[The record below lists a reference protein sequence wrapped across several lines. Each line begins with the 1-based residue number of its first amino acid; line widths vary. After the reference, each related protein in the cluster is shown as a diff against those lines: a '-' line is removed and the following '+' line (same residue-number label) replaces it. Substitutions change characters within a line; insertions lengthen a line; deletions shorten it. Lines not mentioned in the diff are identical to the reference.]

1 MLNVVGYGMLIIGG
15 IVIIIS
21 LIMMIVW
28 RVPSIID
35 ELSGRKAKRQIA
47 RMKKLGS
54 NYKSKSSSSE
64 DLSGVTYSKNTG
76 LKGNTPDFEGKDLSS
91 LVNNPISVS
100 TDYVR
105 VKNKQEG
112 QKVINKDDDEGATDI
127 KESKEG
133 DTSFFTDSNEELGNS
148 LNKSDDSKNG
158 VESSD
163 EEKTSFMSHTSNDD
177 FNSDI
182 ENENTS
188 FIADTSEVGNT
199 SFIGD
204 IDSSEDENT
213 SFIADTS
220 EVGNTSFIDS
230 TISEDDSTSFVD
242 NDEESMT
249 VDTKDVTITSG
260 INVLYEDI
268 SIDLSKEGIL

>member
-15 IVIIIS
+15 IIIIVS

-28 RVPSIID
+28 KVPSIID
-35 ELSGRKAKRQIA
+35 ELSGRKAKRQVA

-64 DLSGVTYSKNTG
+64 DLSGVTYSKNIG

-100 TDYVR
+100 TDYIR
-105 VKNKQEG
+105 VKNKQED
-112 QKVINKDDDEGATDI
+112 QKVINKDDEDEGVTDI

-133 DTSFFTDSNEELGNS
+133 DTSFFTDSNEELGNI

-163 EEKTSFMSHTSNDD
+163 EEKTSFMSLTSNDD

-188 FIADTSEVGNT
+188 FIADTSEDDNT

-204 IDSSEDENT
+204 VDSSED
-213 SFIADTS
+213 D
-220 EVGNTSFIDS
+220 NTSFIDS

-242 NDEESMT
+242 NNEESMT